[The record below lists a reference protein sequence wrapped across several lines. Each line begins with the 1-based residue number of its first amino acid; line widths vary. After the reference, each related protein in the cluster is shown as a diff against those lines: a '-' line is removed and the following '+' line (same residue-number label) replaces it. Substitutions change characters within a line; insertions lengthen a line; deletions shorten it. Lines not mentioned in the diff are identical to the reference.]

1 MKRITALLLAI
12 ALLALPLGGC
22 GSPAPTSTP
31 DPEPTASN
39 PTESETPT
47 PGPVTF
53 TDDLGNEVSV
63 DNPQRV
69 IATLSS
75 FAQTWQLAGGQNLVG
90 LTEDAQTEGKVEIPA
105 DVQYVGTYDTLNLE
119 QIIALEP
126 DLVIL
131 SAAPRYK
138 QTDLQEALKGAGI
151 NFAYFNVTHF
161 EDYLRMLKVFT
172 DITARP
178 DLYDVNGEAVQERV
192 NAILAQVPVAS
203 GEKPTVFFLITES
216 RGTRVQN
223 GETMP
228 GRILTELGAENL
240 ADTNPSLLSEF
251 SLEGLIAAEPDYI
264 FVLPMGNSAE
274 ATAANVATLEGNPAW
289 GDIKAVKDGK
299 YFKVDLEHF
308 MYKPN
313 NLWDES
319 YQILF
324 DDLYK

>member
-22 GSPAPTSTP
+22 GNAPAPASESGASTTTGL
-31 DPEPTASN
+31 EAA
-39 PTESETPT
+39 T
-47 PGPVTF
+47 PGAVTF
-53 TDDLGNEVSV
+53 TDDLGNQVNV
-63 DNPQRV
+63 NNPQRV

-90 LTEDAQTEGKVEIPA
+90 LTNDAQTEGNVELPA
-105 DVQYVGTYDTLNLE
+105 NVQYVGNYDTLNLE

-126 DLVIL
+126 DFVIL
-131 SAAPRYK
+131 TAASRYK
-138 QTDLQEALKGAGI
+138 QTDLRDALKDAGI

-178 DLYDVNGEAVQERV
+178 DLYAENGASVQERISAV
-192 NAILAQVPVAS
+192 LAQVPAAS
-203 GEKPTVFFLITES
+203 GEKPTAFFLITES

-240 ADTNPSLLSEF
+240 ADSNPSLLSEF

-264 FVLPMGNSAE
+264 FVLPMGNSAD
-274 ATAANVATLEGNPAW
+274 ATAANLATLEGNPAW

-299 YFKVDLEHF
+299 YFKVDQEHF
-308 MYKPN
+308 LYKPN
-313 NLWDES
+313 NHWDES
-319 YQILF
+319 YQIVF
-324 DDLYK
+324 DRLYK